1 MDVRDSG
8 VCAGKDCIF
17 VVGGRQKGESA
28 YEFNLETQEWTDL
41 PNMSNSRRSPGI
53 SQLFYRKDKSLT
65 QPLSPSNSIF
75 IHRCDIFV

>member
-41 PNMSNSRRSPGI
+41 PNMSNSRRCPGI
-53 SQLFYRKDKSLT
+53 SQLFYRKDKSLNSYAT
-65 QPLSPSNSIF
+65 SVPL
-75 IHRCDIFV
+75 